1 MFAGDAVAQT
11 TNKLAV
17 TEQEA
22 RACVE
27 YYPSEERTKNLSKQT
42 IMLAPAPPDS
52 DDERD
57 TDNRDV
63 DAIRGRPASMMC

>member
-1 MFAGDAVAQT
+1 MFAGDAVAVART

-52 DDERD
+52 DDER
-57 TDNRDV
+57 
-63 DAIRGRPASMMC
+63 IRIIGMSMPLGGAPPR